1 MREAPVSET
10 SPAVPT
16 TDIPEEKVISFDE
29 GIPGFSSSRRFVLV
43 DPAPD
48 SAFQLLQSVDTPD
61 VAMIVTVPWLFFPD
75 YAPEI
80 SEMEQQSLAVERP
93 EDAIIFCSVLL
104 SPDDKDTVY
113 VNLMGPFVVNPQTR
127 RGCQLVLADSGYPL
141 RAPVKLPESSA

>member
-16 TDIPEEKVISFDE
+16 TDIPEEKVISFDD
-29 GIPGFSSSRRFVLV
+29 GIPGFPSSRRFVLV
-43 DPAPD
+43 DLVPD

-61 VAMIVTVPWLFFPD
+61 VSMIVTVPWLFFPD
-75 YAPEI
+75 YAPEL
-80 SEMEQQSLAVERP
+80 SDVEQQSLAVERP
-93 EDAIIFCSVLL
+93 EDAVVFCSVLL

-113 VNLMGPFVVNPQTR
+113 VNLMGPFVVNPKTR

-141 RAPVKLPESSA
+141 RAPVKLPASSA